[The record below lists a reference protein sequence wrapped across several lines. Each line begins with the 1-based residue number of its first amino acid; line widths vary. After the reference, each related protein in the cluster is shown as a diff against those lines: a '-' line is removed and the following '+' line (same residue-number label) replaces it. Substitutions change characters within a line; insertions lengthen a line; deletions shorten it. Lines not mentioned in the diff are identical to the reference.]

1 MVRHRF
7 LWLLCSA
14 LLVVTPSLSAQN
26 STGTIRGYV
35 RDQNGAPLP
44 ETEIQARNV
53 ASGVTRSATT
63 RADGAY
69 VLLGLVPG
77 TYELVARHIGH
88 APQRRQVVVQI
99 GATLPVDFILQAGA
113 VELQAVT
120 VEGASAIELRT
131 SEVATNVT
139 PQQLQRLPTAARN
152 FLDLAA
158 LAPGVTVSED
168 RVNSIGFRTFSAGG
182 GSPNQVNVFVDG
194 SSLKNDLTAGGV
206 AGQDASRG
214 NPFPRSA
221 IQEYRV
227 ISQNFKAEYQKAS
240 SAIITATTR
249 SGGNQ
254 WTGNALFGYQNK
266 GLLALDT
273 FQLKDKHKADS
284 IAKATGSPSTFQA
297 PDYSRVLTALS
308 VGGPIQR
315 DRLFFFG
322 SYEGNYQNRASRV
335 NLTPPTGI
343 AALDTV
349 NLTRYNG
356 NFTSPFRETL
366 LFGKLNYAINSGSSA
381 ELSFNNRHETDV
393 RDFGGGRALMTAVN
407 FRQDVSVGQLKYNRF
422 WGGWL
427 NEAKVDYS
435 RFRRDFGPDMPGV
448 ASRLFHYPGQD
459 ARIGSDLSVQDFIQK
474 RIGLRDDIT
483 YSGWQQHV
491 FKGGVSVDMVTY
503 DIHKQNNVTP
513 LFEYAQYVDA
523 AGYFWTT
530 NPSALPFNFRN
541 PFLLQYAT
549 GADLVNVDNTQIGAY
564 IQDDWSPTSRLTLNL
579 GVRWDR
585 ESNMLNTGYVTPQNV
600 VDTLTRYNSS
610 LPVPLDLSRY
620 ISTGN
625 NRKPFGGALQPRLGF
640 SYALDKN
647 NITTVFGG
655 WGLYY
660 DRSIFDFSVDEIQKL
675 ARPNYVVRFAHPDSA
690 VGPGQVRWN
699 DSYLTADTSVLSAL
713 ARTSG
718 QPEAFLLDNKMKPP
732 KSTQWSLG
740 VRRVLGSWVAALT
753 YQGQRGTDLFTYNWA
768 NIGINPAN
776 GRCCV
781 SFDIGAHG
789 FRNFINSTNDGK
801 TWYDALSFQLDHPY
815 RPSADGIGWG
825 AGVTY
830 TYAQRSVAGVDGLGD
845 IASSFPGGFP
855 KANSIPKHSDNS
867 GNDERHR
874 MVANWIMDMPYLFG
888 IQFSGLLTLGSGSR
902 LDIGDPPR
910 FGGVPDSSYFRGGF
924 IPTQYNFFVL
934 GGWAYRRLD
943 VRLRKDLPQ
952 MGRSQVG
959 VTLDVFNVFNYM
971 NFGDYDR
978 GFRSATYGQ
987 GRQVISDPRR
997 VQLGVEYT
1005 F

>member
-483 YSGWQQHV
+483 
-491 FKGGVSVDMVTY
+491 
-503 DIHKQNNVTP
+503 
-513 LFEYAQYVDA
+513 
-523 AGYFWTT
+523 
-530 NPSALPFNFRN
+530 
-541 PFLLQYAT
+541 
-549 GADLVNVDNTQIGAY
+549 
-564 IQDDWSPTSRLTLNL
+564 
-579 GVRWDR
+579 
-585 ESNMLNTGYVTPQNV
+585 
-600 VDTLTRYNSS
+600 
-610 LPVPLDLSRY
+610 
-620 ISTGN
+620 
-625 NRKPFGGALQPRLGF
+625 
-640 SYALDKN
+640 
-647 NITTVFGG
+647 
-655 WGLYY
+655 
-660 DRSIFDFSVDEIQKL
+660 
-675 ARPNYVVRFAHPDSA
+675 
-690 VGPGQVRWN
+690 
-699 DSYLTADTSVLSAL
+699 
-713 ARTSG
+713 
-718 QPEAFLLDNKMKPP
+718 
-732 KSTQWSLG
+732 
-740 VRRVLGSWVAALT
+740 
-753 YQGQRGTDLFTYNWA
+753 
-768 NIGINPAN
+768 
-776 GRCCV
+776 
-781 SFDIGAHG
+781 
-789 FRNFINSTNDGK
+789 
-801 TWYDALSFQLDHPY
+801 
-815 RPSADGIGWG
+815 
-825 AGVTY
+825 
-830 TYAQRSVAGVDGLGD
+830 
-845 IASSFPGGFP
+845 
-855 KANSIPKHSDNS
+855 
-867 GNDERHR
+867 
-874 MVANWIMDMPYLFG
+874 
-888 IQFSGLLTLGSGSR
+888 
-902 LDIGDPPR
+902 
-910 FGGVPDSSYFRGGF
+910 
-924 IPTQYNFFVL
+924 
-934 GGWAYRRLD
+934 
-943 VRLRKDLPQ
+943 
-952 MGRSQVG
+952 
-959 VTLDVFNVFNYM
+959 
-971 NFGDYDR
+971 
-978 GFRSATYGQ
+978 
-987 GRQVISDPRR
+987 
-997 VQLGVEYT
+997 
-1005 F
+1005 